1 VAHYV
6 LSLSGTP
13 HDAIR
18 ASQGKAK
25 FASCAACHGADG
37 KGMQAVGA
45 PNLTDGIWLHGWGE
59 EAVVRAIDQGFTNQ
73 RPGQS
78 ALLNDAQINVL
89 AAYVL
94 NLSGKPAN

>member
-1 VAHYV
+1 AHYV

-13 HDAIR
+13 HDAVR

-25 FASCAACHGADG
+25 YAACAACHGADG
-37 KGMQAVGA
+37 KGVQAVGA

-59 EAVVRAIDQGFTNQ
+59 EAVVRAINQGFTNPM
-73 RPGQS
+73 PGQS

-94 NLSGKPAN
+94 NLSAKPAN